1 MCKCVSFGVWVW
13 LCVCVCVCV
22 FCLCVC
28 VCVFYCSPLRRRSR
42 SDRGLANVVL
52 LSILVRHK
60 LIVHLDLVRTFGETE
75 VCVGMNVY
83 VCACVCAREPSVRA
97 SKHL

>member
-1 MCKCVSFGVWVW
+1 MCVCVCVCVLC

-22 FCLCVC
+22 
-28 VCVFYCSPLRRRSR
+28 CVFFTGRRCVVGRGAIVDLRMSYYCQLWYATSSLC
-42 SDRGLANVVL
+42 
-52 LSILVRHK
+52 IL
-60 LIVHLDLVRTFGETE
+60 IFDLVRTFGETE